1 MGRQL
6 ISHGSRLHQPN
17 HSIQMLPHE
26 TPASLIAEIEPYQ
39 FHVTASRI
47 LPSSIGLDW
56 VLLDFTGFYWV
67 LLGFTGFYW
76 ILLDF
81 TGFYLV
87 LLGFTGFYWVLLARG
102 RTSCINPF
110 TCSHTRRRLP
120 LLQKLSH
127 TSSTY
132 QDRGSNWVLPSFTGF
147 LLGRTYSGRVLLN
160 LTEFHWVLLG
170 FTGLNWV

>member
-87 LLGFTGFYWVLLARG
+87 LLGFTGFYWVLL
-102 RTSCINPF
+102 
-110 TCSHTRRRLP
+110 
-120 LLQKLSH
+120 
-127 TSSTY
+127 
-132 QDRGSNWVLPSFTGF
+132 SFTGSRSH
-147 LLGRTYSGRVLLN
+147 LLHQSIYLLPHETPASLIAEIEPHQFHVSGSRI
-160 LTEFHWVLLG
+160 
-170 FTGLNWV
+170 

>member
-67 LLGFTGFYW
+67 LLGFTGSQYVLVSFLGLKW
-76 ILLDF
+76 VL
-81 TGFYLV
+81 GFS
-87 LLGFTGFYWVLLARG
+87 LLGFGIL
-102 RTSCINPF
+102 
-110 TCSHTRRRLP
+110 H
-120 LLQKLSH
+120 
-127 TSSTY
+127 
-132 QDRGSNWVLPSFTGF
+132 
-147 LLGRTYSGRVLLN
+147 
-160 LTEFHWVLLG
+160 
-170 FTGLNWV
+170 

>member
-87 LLGFTGFYWVLLARG
+87 LLGFTGFYWVLLG
-102 RTSCINPF
+102 F
-110 TCSHTRRRLP
+110 TEFYWLEVAPLASIHLLAPTRDAGFPYCRNWATPVPRIRIEDLIGCCRV
-120 LLQKLSH
+120 LLGF
-127 TSSTY
+127 Y
-132 QDRGSNWVLPSFTGF
+132 WVELIVAEFYWTWLSFTGF
-147 LLGRTYSGRVLLN
+147 Y
-160 LTEFHWVLLG
+160 
-170 FTGLNWV
+170 